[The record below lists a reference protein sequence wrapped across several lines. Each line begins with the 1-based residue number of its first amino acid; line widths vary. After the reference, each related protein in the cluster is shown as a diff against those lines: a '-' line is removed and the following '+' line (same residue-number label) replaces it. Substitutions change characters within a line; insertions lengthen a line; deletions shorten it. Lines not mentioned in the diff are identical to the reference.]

1 MMPMAAPA
9 LQGTQFGAQQTAVF
23 PNQYTAPQP
32 QLQTAPTMPQLQ
44 TAPTMG
50 GYAPQQPHQRPYSP
64 MVRTFFLFLF
74 A

>member
-9 LQGTQFGAQQTAVF
+9 VQGMQFGAQQAAMF
-23 PNQYTAPQP
+23 PNQYTAPQ
-32 QLQTAPTMPQLQ
+32 PQLQ

-64 MVRTFFLFLF
+64 MMVCTFFLFLF
-74 A
+74 V